1 MLIQVTLDSETPG
14 DLERF
19 FDLLTGFGGKKLE
32 QNINT
37 ALKPAEP
44 TGEPLGSAAF
54 EPDHTPEPESKPVT
68 EQPKRHRR
76 TKAEMEAARAQETAP
91 IEQAATQPAEQP
103 APSTAT
109 QLPPAT
115 EQPAASISTD
125 DLRSA
130 LQGFTSAK
138 GMPAGIELL
147 KKFGCSRISELAA
160 KDDATKRQFVA
171 EAA

>member
-14 DLERF
+14 DLEKF

-32 QNINT
+32 QNINA
-37 ALKPAEP
+37 ALAPCDVCDA
-44 TGEPLGSAAF
+44 
-54 EPDHTPEPESKPVT
+54 DHSQNEMTVT
-68 EQPKRHRR
+68 QEIAHEVTVSQPKRHRR
-76 TKAEMEAARAQETAP
+76 TKAEMEAARAQEP
-91 IEQAATQPAEQP
+91 EKIEPAQPPAQPP
-103 APSTAT
+103 APTPAP

-115 EQPAASISTD
+115 EQPAAPISID
-125 DLRSA
+125 DLRTA
-130 LQGFTSAK
+130 LQTFTSAN

-160 KDDATKRQFVA
+160 KDEATKKQFVA